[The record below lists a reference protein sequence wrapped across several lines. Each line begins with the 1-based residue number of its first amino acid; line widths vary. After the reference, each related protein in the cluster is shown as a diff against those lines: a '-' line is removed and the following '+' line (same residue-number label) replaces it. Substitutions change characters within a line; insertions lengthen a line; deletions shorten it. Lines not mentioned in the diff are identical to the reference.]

1 MKLKIVRLLLGLA
14 LASAAVMALGGMAHA
29 QNVPEQYVVTGKNAE
44 KIQDFSTIN
53 LATAER
59 IAESCEKAA
68 TTQGVQISIIVL
80 DKDGNHVYFDRMDG
94 QGYLNIVTAEMK
106 ARTALAIRGPS
117 KLLMNRAIQEPMSE
131 LQFIQL
137 GEFANSGGLPIA
149 VNKQMI
155 GFVGVG
161 GSAPKPPVWS
171 DEICGHK
178 ALEEVFGASAV
189 PALVEDLPARQN
201 PNAGKTPVPR
211 FATATPPKSTLAS
224 EYVVGGKGA
233 STVFDGNQISLAAAK
248 KIARGC
254 RDWAASKGGS
264 ASVYILD
271 NAGEF
276 VHMERM
282 DGQAYNNIRTA
293 LLKAQTSL
301 KTRQP
306 TSAIN
311 ANLKNNPAGTPR
323 QTTYFNLFSN
333 AGGVPIVVDG
343 QMIGA
348 VGVGGGG
355 EAIGGDEKCAVE
367 GLKAA
372 FGDHVTLPVYPS
384 TATEAGPRG

>member
-1 MKLKIVRLLLGLA
+1 MKDHIAKLLGLA
-14 LASAAVMALGGMAHA
+14 LAAGTIALGGVAHA
-29 QNVPEQYVVTGKNAE
+29 QNVPEQFIVTGKTAE

-53 LATAER
+53 VATAQR

-68 TTQGVQISIIVL
+68 TAQGVQISIIVL

-94 QGYLNIVTAEMK
+94 QGYLNIITAEMK
-106 ARTALAIRGPS
+106 ARTALMLRAPS
-117 KLLMNRAIQEPMSE
+117 KTVMNRAIQDPMSE

-137 GEFANSGGLPIA
+137 GEFANSGGLPIV

-171 DEICGHK
+171 DEICGQK
-178 ALEEVFGASAV
+178 ALTEVIGPSV
-189 PALVEDLPARQN
+189 PPLVEDLPPREN

-211 FATATPPKSTLAS
+211 FATATPPKSTLAA

-233 STVFDGNQISLAAAK
+233 ATVFDGNQISLAAAK
-248 KIARGC
+248 KIASGC
-254 RDWAASKGGS
+254 RDLAASKGGS
-264 ASVYILD
+264 ASIYILD

-282 DGQAYNNIRTA
+282 DGQVYNNIRTA

-343 QMIGA
+343 QMIGS

-355 EAIGGDEKCAVE
+355 EVIGGDEKCAVE

-372 FGDHVTLPVYPS
+372 FGDHVTLPVYAT
-384 TATEAGPRG
+384 TATQGGR

>member
-1 MKLKIVRLLLGLA
+1 MKLRIVRMAGWAIAGA
-14 LASAAVMALGGMAHA
+14 LALGGAASA
-29 QNVPEQYVVTGKNAE
+29 QNVPEKFVVSGKMAE

-53 LATAER
+53 LATAE
-59 IAESCEKAA
+59 AVANACEKAA
-68 TTQGVQISIIVL
+68 TAQGVQISIIVL

-94 QGYLNIVTAEMK
+94 QGYLNIITADMK
-106 ARTALAIRGPS
+106 ARAAMATRAPS
-117 KLLMNRAIQEPMSE
+117 KLLMNRAIQDPMSE
-131 LQFIQL
+131 LQFIQI
-137 GEFANSGGLPIA
+137 GEFANSGGLPIV
-149 VNKQMI
+149 VNKQII

-161 GSAPKPPVWS
+161 GSAPHPPVWS

-178 ALEEVFGASAV
+178 GLQEVFGDSV
-189 PALVEDLPARQN
+189 PPLAEDLAPRQS
-201 PNAGKTPVPR
+201 PEGQKVPVPKL
-211 FATATPPKSTLAS
+211 TATMTPKSALPADYVLTGKAAAS
-224 EYVVGGKGA
+224 
-233 STVFDGNQISLAAAK
+233 VFDGNQISLAAAK
-248 KIARGC
+248 KIGQGC

-264 ASVYILD
+264 ASVYVLD

-301 KTRQP
+301 KSRQL
-306 TSAIN
+306 TSAIG
-311 ANLKNNPAGTPR
+311 ANLKNNPAMTPR

-355 EAIGGDEKCAVE
+355 EQIGGDEKCAVE

-372 FGDHVTLPVYPS
+372 FGDHVALPVYP
-384 TATEAGPRG
+384 AGGAGAGD

>member
-1 MKLKIVRLLLGLA
+1 MKLRMGALRMAALGLA
-14 LASAAVMALGGMAHA
+14 AAGTIALGGVAHA
-29 QNVPEQYVVTGKNAE
+29 QSVPEQFIVTGKTAE

-53 LATAER
+53 AATAQR

-68 TTQGVQISIIVL
+68 TAQGVQISIIVL

-94 QGYLNIVTAEMK
+94 QGYLNIITAEMK
-106 ARTALAIRGPS
+106 ARTALMLRAPS
-117 KLLMNRAIQEPMSE
+117 KTVMNRAIQDPMSE

-171 DEICGHK
+171 DEICGQK
-178 ALEEVFGASAV
+178 ALTEIFGPSV
-189 PALVEDLPARQN
+189 PPLVEDVPPREN

-211 FATATPPKSTLAS
+211 FAAATAPKSTLAA

-233 STVFDGNQISLAAAK
+233 ATVFDGNQISLAAAK
-248 KIARGC
+248 KIAAGC
-254 RDWAASKGGS
+254 RDLAASKGGS
-264 ASVYILD
+264 ASIYILD

-282 DGQAYNNIRTA
+282 DGQVYNNIRTA

-306 TSAIN
+306 TSAIG

-355 EAIGGDEKCAVE
+355 DVIGGDEKCAVE

-372 FGDHVTLPVYPS
+372 FGDHATLPVYPAA
-384 TATEAGPRG
+384 ATEAGR